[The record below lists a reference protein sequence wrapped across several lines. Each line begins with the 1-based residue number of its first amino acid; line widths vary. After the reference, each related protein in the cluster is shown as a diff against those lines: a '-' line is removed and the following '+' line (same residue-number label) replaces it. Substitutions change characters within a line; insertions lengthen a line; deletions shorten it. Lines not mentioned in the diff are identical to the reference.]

1 MAKNY
6 SKNLYGKFYFFLNFG
21 IFFLNFKRSLF
32 HLCLTKFR
40 KTLYYRNDLLI
51 SMNKK
56 ILIAILA
63 IIIIICAGAFAFT
76 HMQSGSGAS
85 ISVDANAL
93 QDMGTLVVDGE
104 EISQDKGLYS
114 SSSSDENAVLV
125 KNNGVLKLADSV
137 INKTG
142 DTQSTG
148 DDADFYGINS
158 AVLVN
163 TNGSLD
169 ISNTKIVT
177 NSKGSNGIF
186 VTNAESSG
194 SSSGD
199 IATIDGNGL
208 AEGSGSGGTPPSMP
222 SGNGSD
228 GGAPPEMPDSNGGS
242 PPEMS
247 DSNGGDSSMQSNQDS
262 VDGTTEA
269 NIENVEITTYSDK
282 SRGLDATYDGIINAK
297 NVVINTNGQSCAALA
312 TDRGEGEVHVSNSEL
327 NTGVSKESGRGS
339 PIIYS
344 TGNITVE
351 NSKGTAYVS
360 QIACIEGKNSIEL
373 ANCDLSAAAG
383 GNREDNGEYVDLGGV
398 FIYQSMSGDADV
410 GTSIFTATD
419 STLSIE
425 SDSDYYETAP
435 MFHVTN
441 TKAIINLE
449 STELNFG
456 SETLL
461 DVSGQSQWGTVGS
474 NGGELEFN
482 AVSEILDGN
491 IIVDSISSLNMTLS
505 STSYVG
511 SINPS
516 DDFGET
522 NVVIDSGS
530 DWTLDGDSHISSL
543 ENNGEIYYEGH
554 TLYVDGVAYAESN
567 PFN

>member
-1 MAKNY
+1 
-6 SKNLYGKFYFFLNFG
+6 
-21 IFFLNFKRSLF
+21 
-32 HLCLTKFR
+32 
-40 KTLYYRNDLLI
+40 
-51 SMNKK
+51 MNKK
-56 ILIAILA
+56 ILIAAIA
-63 IIIIICAGAFAFT
+63 IIIIICAGAFALT
-76 HMQSGSGAS
+76 NMQTGNGAS
-85 ISVDANAL
+85 INVDANAL
-93 QDMGTLVVDGE
+93 EDKGTLVVDSE
-104 EISQDKGLYS
+104 DISADKGIYS

-125 KNNGVLKLADSV
+125 KNNGVLKLTNSI

-158 AVLVN
+158 AILVN
-163 TNGSLD
+163 TNGSMD
-169 ISNTKIVT
+169 SSNTKIVT

-194 SSSGD
+194 SSSSSYVL
-199 IATIDGNGL
+199 IDGNGL
-208 AEGSGSGGTPPSMP
+208 AESSGTAPDGQGGTPPEMP
-222 SGNGSD
+222 GGDSNG
-228 GGAPPEMPDSNGGS
+228 GTPPEMPSGDGSSNGAPS
-242 PPEMS
+242 
-247 DSNGGDSSMQSNQDS
+247 GGDSSSMQSNQDS
-262 VDGTTEA
+262 VEGTTQA

-282 SRGLDATYDGIINAK
+282 SRGLDATYNGFINAK

-344 TGNITVE
+344 TGNITVADS
-351 NSKGTAYVS
+351 NGTAYVS

-373 ANCDLSAAAG
+373 TNCDFSAAAG

-410 GTSIFTATD
+410 GTSTFTAKN
-419 STLSIE
+419 SALSIE
-425 SDSDYYETAP
+425 SDSDYYKTAP

-441 TKAIINLE
+441 TKAIVNLE

-456 SETLL
+456 SGTLL

-474 NGGELEFN
+474 NGGELTFN
-482 AVSEILDGN
+482 AKDEILDGN
-491 IIVDSISSLNMTLS
+491 VIVDSISSLNVTLS
-505 STSYVG
+505 STSFVG

-522 NVVIDSGS
+522 NLVIDSGS
-530 DWTLDGDSHISSL
+530 DWTLDGDSHVSSL

-554 TLYVDGVAYAESN
+554 TLYVDGVAYTESN
-567 PFN
+567 PYN